1 MGAGALGAL
10 GGRVIRLLAVAI
22 LAVVVVVA
30 MLPAAAGSAGS
41 AGDGRLVSVIVQAR
55 PGALVA
61 AAHQVERLGG
71 RVGRQFQVINGFS
84 AVVPANVVGRL
95 TGSPGVRSVTEN
107 EPVAMQAAAYAPTTD
122 AGSLYTT
129 TIQTGA
135 QAYWKAGYTGK
146 GVDVAVIDTGT
157 APVPGLATAGKLVNG
172 PDLSFESQAPNLRY
186 LDTYGHGTHMAG
198 IIAGRADAAVAGK
211 YPGDTANF
219 LGMAPD
225 ARIVSVKV
233 ADAMGAAD
241 VSQIIAAIDWVVA
254 NKTTNGL
261 NIRVLNL
268 SFGTNTTH
276 PYTIDPLCHAVEA
289 AWKKGITV
297 VAATGNA
304 GFYMTPGGPGLT
316 SPARDPYVLSV
327 GATDS
332 MKTLSTS
339 DDQVASFS
347 SSGSGGTTGTKNPDM
362 VAPGRSI
369 ISLGVPG
376 SFIDQTYGAGGA
388 VTGGFMR
395 GSGTSQATA
404 VMSGAAALVLQQH
417 PTWTPV
423 QVKALLTLTA
433 TRLKVGLQTDAAQGK
448 GTLNLTSA
456 LPVTNVAA
464 AFSAIS
470 SSGTGT
476 LEAARGT
483 SHLVDNGVVLSGE
496 KDIFGDPVSTST
508 LASKRTA
515 GTAWTGGTWN
525 GRMWSGSSFSGTNW
539 TATTWSGRMWSGRMW
554 SSEVWSGRMWSG
566 RMWSA
571 GTWTGRMWSAGGWS
585 GNTWSSAGWN

>member
-1 MGAGALGAL
+1 MGSGAAALGS
-10 GGRVIRLLAVAI
+10 RTIKLLAVAVAATVV
-22 LAVVVVVA
+22 LAL
-30 MLPAAAGSAGS
+30 LPGAAGTASAAA
-41 AGDGRLVSVIVQAR
+41 DGRQVSVIVEAK
-55 PGALVA
+55 PFAVGA
-61 AAHQVERLGG
+61 AAHQVERFGG
-71 RVGRQFQVINGFS
+71 QVGRQLRVINGFS
-84 AVVPANVVGRL
+84 ARVPADRVGRL
-95 TGSPGVRSVTEN
+95 RGSPAVSAVTGN
-107 EPVAMQAAAYAPTTD
+107 GPVALQAAAYTPTTD

-129 TIQTGA
+129 TLQTGA
-135 QAYWKAGYTGK
+135 QAYWKAGFTGK
-146 GVDVAVIDTGT
+146 GVDVAVIDTGI
-157 APVPGLATAGKLVNG
+157 APVPGLATAGKIVNG

-198 IIAGRADAAVAGK
+198 IIAGRAGGAVAGS
-211 YPGDTANF
+211 YAGDSTNF

-241 VSQIIAAIDWVVA
+241 VSQIIAAIDWVVQ

-268 SFGTNTTH
+268 SFGTNTSH

-289 AWKKGITV
+289 AWRKGITV

-304 GFYMTPGGPGLT
+304 GFYKAPGGPGLT
-316 SPARDPYVLSV
+316 SPARDPYVIAV
-327 GATDS
+327 GAADS

-347 SSGSGGTTGTKNPDM
+347 SSGVGGAGGTKNPDLL
-362 VAPGRSI
+362 APGRSI
-369 ISLGVPG
+369 ISLAVPG
-376 SFIDQTYGAGGA
+376 SLIDQTYGASGA
-388 VTGGFMR
+388 VTGGFLR
-395 GSGTSQATA
+395 GSGTSQAAA
-404 VMSGAAALVLQQH
+404 VTSGAAALVLQQH
-417 PTWTPV
+417 PTWTNT

-433 TRLKVGLQTDAAQGK
+433 SKLKVGLQTDAAQGK

-456 LPVTNVAA
+456 LGVTNVAA
-464 AFSAIS
+464 AQAATS
-470 SSGTGT
+470 SSGSGT
-476 LEAARGT
+476 LEGARG
-483 SHLVDNGVVLSGE
+483 SNHLVDNGVVLNGE
-496 KDIFGDPVSTST
+496 RDVFGDPVSTAT
-508 LASKRTA
+508 LASKRSA

-525 GRMWSGSSFSGTNW
+525 GRMWSGSSFSGSNW

-566 RMWSA
+566 RMWSS
-571 GTWTGRMWSAGGWS
+571 GTWTGRMWSGDGWS

>member
-1 MGAGALGAL
+1 MGARTLGAV
-10 GGRVIRLLAVAI
+10 GGRGARLV
-22 LAVVVVVA
+22 AVVLVA
-30 MLPAAAGSAGS
+30 LVLVALVPPVAGPASSAGE
-41 AGDGRLVSVIVQAR
+41 GRPVSVIVQAQ
-55 PGALVA
+55 PGGLQA
-61 AAHQVERLGG
+61 AARLVERLGG
-71 RVGRQFQVINGFS
+71 QVGRRLEVINGFS
-84 AVVPANVVGRL
+84 ARVPAGQLARL
-95 TGSPGVRSVTEN
+95 QGSAAVSSVTED

-122 AGSLYTT
+122 AGSLYSTT
-129 TIQTGA
+129 LQTGA

-198 IIAGRADAAVAGK
+198 IIAGRADTAVAGK

-225 ARIVSVKV
+225 ARIISLKV

-241 VSQIIAAIDWVVA
+241 VSQILAAIDWVVQ

-268 SFGTNTTH
+268 SFGTNTTS
-276 PYTIDPLCHAVEA
+276 PYSIDPLCHAVEA

-316 SPARDPYVLSV
+316 SPARDPFVLSV
-327 GATDS
+327 GATDT
-332 MKTLSTS
+332 MKTLSVA

-388 VTGGFMR
+388 VTGGYMR

-404 VMSGAAALVLQQH
+404 VVSGAAALVLSQH
-417 PTWTPV
+417 PTWTPI

-448 GTLNLTSA
+448 GTLNLTAA

-470 SSGTGT
+470 STGTGT

-483 SHLVDNGVVLSGE
+483 SHLVDNGVVLNGE
-496 KDIFGDPVSTST
+496 KDIFGTAVSTST
-508 LASKRTA
+508 LASKRTT

-525 GRMWSGSSFSGTNW
+525 GQVWTGSSFTASNW